1 MEKCSSVRHVAII
14 MDGNGRW
21 AEQRGLPRSEG
32 HRQGAETVSRV
43 LEGALDLGIEY
54 LTLYAFS
61 TENWKRPVSEVHALM
76 GLLEEFIDQKLPDFQ
91 EKNVRLK
98 TIGRTSGLPSG
109 AAKKLLRAIDL
120 TRNNRAGTLILAL
133 NYGGRAEIADAAAA
147 LAKAVAAGKVHPEQ
161 VNEALFSSFL
171 YDPEIPDPDLMIRT
185 SGELRI
191 SNFLLWQL
199 AYSEFYITD
208 KLWPD
213 FTAGDLVEA
222 VTAFSR
228 RKRRFGGR

>member
-109 AAKKLLRAIDL
+109 AAKKLLRAVDL